1 MNSIYCQQRARQT
14 DRQRGRERARKR
26 GCYFRPGVV
35 METAASL
42 QMETSRKHMDR
53 QTNGIRKAQHDATP
67 QLRDS
72 VHHPH
77 WHLRLQSDDSGV
89 LFITQNEYQWES
101 VCFFFFREQWG
112 GGREILRVKGCVTG
126 NGVHSVSESSPFSL
140 SFNWQPFVHFLLSLP
155 LSTASPSVCF
165 PS

>member
-1 MNSIYCQQRARQT
+1 MEMMSSMGHLSLIKRRPRNEQCIVSAERET

-53 QTNGIRKAQHDATP
+53 QTNGMRKAQHDATP
-67 QLRDS
+67 RPCDS

-77 WHLRLQSDDSGV
+77 WHPRLQSDDSGV

-101 VCFFFFREQWG
+101 VGFFFFTLGSNEEEG
-112 GGREILRVKGCVTG
+112 EKY
-126 NGVHSVSESSPFSL
+126 SESR
-140 SFNWQPFVHFLLSLP
+140 
-155 LSTASPSVCF
+155 AA
-165 PS
+165 